1 MRLTTSSIL
10 PLLQGML
17 NSSNQ
22 HQAVIC
28 FADAGVS
35 PDAALRDAGLGIF
48 LIFTGQESSGSLHI
62 KVKTRASSVLMA
74 ELAALLM
81 AAKGIKNLQI
91 KNAVIATTSCIAGR
105 YLLEVKIIF
114 KQTQEGSWFQVVKI
128 DRKLDP
134 AAHHL
139 ALQAK
144 SGVLLTSSLYIVLDL
159 YNIKEVIIKRQ
170 NSHFGP
176 STLL

>member
-1 MRLTTSSIL
+1 M
-10 PLLQGML
+10 
-17 NSSNQ
+17 
-22 HQAVIC
+22 
-28 FADAGVS
+28 
-35 PDAALRDAGLGIF
+35 
-48 LIFTGQESSGSLHI
+48 
-62 KVKTRASSVLMA
+62 KTRASSVLMA

-81 AAKGIKNLQI
+81 AAKVIKNLQI

-159 YNIKEVIIKRQ
+159 YNIKEVFIKRQ